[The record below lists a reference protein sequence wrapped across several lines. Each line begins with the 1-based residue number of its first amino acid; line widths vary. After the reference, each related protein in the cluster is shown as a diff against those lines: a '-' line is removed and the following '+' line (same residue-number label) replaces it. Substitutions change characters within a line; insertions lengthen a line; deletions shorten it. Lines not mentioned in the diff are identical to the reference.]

1 MTSKTKSPPE
11 FDLLIHSGTL
21 IDGTGIP
28 RFDADIG
35 IIDGKI
41 AAIGTLSAARA
52 HDSLDA
58 SGLIVAPGFIDAHTH
73 DDEAIFA
80 SPEMSSKV
88 SQGVTTVITG
98 NCGISSAPLRDEL
111 TLPDPL
117 NLLALPASGRFDRFA
132 GFLEAV
138 RTRPSAVNV
147 APLVGHTTLRV
158 FAMADLSRNANAEEI
173 SLMSSMLADALD
185 AGAIG
190 LSSGT
195 FYPPAAAATAAE
207 IVGVGAPLASRK
219 GVFATHIRDEGDHV
233 MEAIDEALDI
243 GRQLRVQVVLSHH
256 KIMCERNFGKSRL
269 TLPHIRNAM
278 RHQCVSLDCYPYT
291 AGSSMIRSDSFV
303 REGRVVIA
311 SSEPHPECAGQT
323 LAEVAE
329 AWGTNREEA
338 ARRLQPGTAT
348 YHFMSEEDVR
358 EILRFEHTMIGSDGL
373 QVGARPHPR
382 LWGTFARVLGHYA
395 RDIAL
400 FPLEQAVWKMTGLP
414 ASNFGLTGRGK
425 LERGYH
431 ADIVVFD
438 AERIADRASFEH
450 PSRPSDGIAAVF
462 VGGVKTWANG
472 EHTGARAGAL
482 ATAE

>member
-1 MTSKTKSPPE
+1 
-11 FDLLIHSGTL
+11 
-21 IDGTGIP
+21 
-28 RFDADIG
+28 
-35 IIDGKI
+35 
-41 AAIGTLSAARA
+41 
-52 HDSLDA
+52 
-58 SGLIVAPGFIDAHTH
+58 
-73 DDEAIFA
+73 
-80 SPEMSSKV
+80 
-88 SQGVTTVITG
+88 
-98 NCGISSAPLRDEL
+98 
-111 TLPDPL
+111 
-117 NLLALPASGRFDRFA
+117 
-132 GFLEAV
+132 
-138 RTRPSAVNV
+138 
-147 APLVGHTTLRV
+147 
-158 FAMADLSRNANAEEI
+158 
-173 SLMSSMLADALD
+173 
-185 AGAIG
+185 
-190 LSSGT
+190 
-195 FYPPAAAATAAE
+195 
-207 IVGVGAPLASRK
+207 
-219 GVFATHIRDEGDHV
+219 
-233 MEAIDEALDI
+233 
-243 GRQLRVQVVLSHH
+243 
-256 KIMCERNFGKSRL
+256 
-269 TLPHIRNAM
+269 
-278 RHQCVSLDCYPYT
+278 
-291 AGSSMIRSDSFV
+291 MIRSDSFV